1 MCLKR
6 KLMFLYIYDYS
17 LFVTYIPDG
26 LCKAGFETPHALVMY
41 FVKNWSAS
49 LRVQCILV
57 QLLP

>member
-6 KLMFLYIYDYS
+6 KLMFLYVYDYS

-49 LRVQCILV
+49 L
-57 QLLP
+57 